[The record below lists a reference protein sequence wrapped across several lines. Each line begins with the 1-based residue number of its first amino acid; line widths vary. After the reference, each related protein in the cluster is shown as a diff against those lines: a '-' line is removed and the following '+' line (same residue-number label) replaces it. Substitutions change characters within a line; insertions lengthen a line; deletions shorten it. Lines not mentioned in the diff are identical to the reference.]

1 MSGYRLLVVDGT
13 GVAYRA
19 FHAIRGLRTRDGRPT
34 NAIFG
39 FLRALESERR
49 KWRPTHWVVVFDGGR
64 PSERVA
70 LLDTYKAQRKPMPD
84 DLGEQLRQ
92 IDRFLELA
100 GIPYVLIPGKEADD
114 LIAVLGRRAER
125 AGWEV
130 VILSSDKDLLQL
142 VSDRIRVAKPG
153 KTAEAMG
160 PADVEALTGVSP
172 SRIPLWLALIGD
184 PVDNIPGVR
193 GIGPKK
199 AAELA
204 ARFGSLKEIEAHLDD
219 VAPERVRE
227 ALRDALPVVARN
239 LELIRLKD
247 DERLDLPLE
256 ALAVRPVD
264 PERIY
269 PFLEEFELKSLLDS
283 FRS

>member
-1 MSGYRLLVVDGT
+1 
-13 GVAYRA
+13 
-19 FHAIRGLRTRDGRPT
+19 
-34 NAIFG
+34 
-39 FLRALESERR
+39 
-49 KWRPTHWVVVFDGGR
+49 VVVFDGGR